1 MAEPVDIEERVRSV
15 LDGTGVP
22 YEVIDIDPDY
32 ADTAAFCEKY
42 GYPIDTSGNTI
53 VVASR
58 REPVQ
63 YAACVVKASTQL
75 DVNRTVRKLM
85 GVRRLSF
92 ASPEQTMEVTGMM
105 IGGVTAF
112 ALPPELPLYVD
123 DKLMALEYVI
133 LGSGSRSSK
142 INVSPQVLE
151 TLPNAQ
157 VIAGLSLEPR
167 AQA

>member
-1 MAEPVDIEERVRSV
+1 MAESADIEGRVRAV
-15 LDGTGVP
+15 LDGTGTP

-58 REPVQ
+58 REPIQ

-75 DVNRTVRKLM
+75 DVNKTVRKLM
-85 GVRRLSF
+85 AVRRLSF
-92 ASPEQTMEVTGMM
+92 ASPDQTMEVTGMM

-112 ALPPELPLYVD
+112 ALPPELPLYLD
-123 DKLMALEYVI
+123 QKLMALEYVI

-142 INVSPQVLE
+142 IKVEPQVLE

-157 VIAGLSLEPR
+157 IIAGLSLAPR
-167 AQA
+167 PRE